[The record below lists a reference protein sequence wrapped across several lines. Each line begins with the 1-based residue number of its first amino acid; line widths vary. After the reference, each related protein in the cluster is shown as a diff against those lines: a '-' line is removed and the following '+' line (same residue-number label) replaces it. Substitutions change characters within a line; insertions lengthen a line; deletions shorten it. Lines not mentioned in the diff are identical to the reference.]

1 MLHLFLPWIILS
13 HVWICFGKLKKKNIS
28 GIKLKGS
35 KDYHDLGDCKAKQ
48 DKSGISVNVVLQS
61 HQ

>member
-1 MLHLFLPWIILS
+1 MYEFVLEN
-13 HVWICFGKLKKKNIS
+13 LKKKNIS

-35 KDYHDLGDCKAKQ
+35 KDYHYLGDCKAKQ